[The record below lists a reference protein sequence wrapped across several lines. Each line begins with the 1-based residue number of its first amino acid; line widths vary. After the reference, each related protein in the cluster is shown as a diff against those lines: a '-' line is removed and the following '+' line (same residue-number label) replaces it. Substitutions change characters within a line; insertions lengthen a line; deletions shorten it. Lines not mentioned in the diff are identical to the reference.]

1 MVRPPK
7 TVLLEWEAYPQLMS
21 QAQVVRLTPTRAVLN
36 STPSLRNSNAGCLNQ
51 TPTDLNSTWGL
62 PNTTKEHTS
71 SGALHLESCAEFR
84 KDENGFF
91 ASDLSFPLAFD
102 VNVCMVWDVVA
113 LFWQV
118 SIGWPLSH
126 RHLFAGGWNRRRLCA
141 GHKQGCANCQMIRSE
156 LI

>member
-36 STPSLRNSNAGCLNQ
+36 STPSVRNSNAGCLNQ

-71 SGALHLESCAEFR
+71 SGALRLESCAEFR
-84 KDENGFF
+84 KYENGFF

-102 VNVCMVWDVVA
+102 VNVFLVWEEVA
-113 LFWQV
+113 LFWQL
-118 SIGWPLSH
+118 SISWPLSQGPTDT
-126 RHLFAGGWNRRRLCA
+126 ACASGWNRCRLCRSHT
-141 GHKQGCANCQMIRSE
+141 GRCQMTFAG